1 MIYTTTKIIEMYEM
15 ESWFI
20 KRGWAVKA
28 VPLYTYLDNLTLAQW
43 SLTPRQE
50 LIFRLMFSQAID
62 DEVQH
67 NIKKA
72 EGDLIAIQLINSHG
86 G

>member
-1 MIYTTTKIIEMYEM
+1 MIYTKTRIIEMYEM
-15 ESWFI
+15 ESWVTN
-20 KRGWAVKA
+20 RGWDVKA
-28 VPLYTYLDNLTLAQW
+28 VPLHTYLNGLTLAQW

-62 DEVQH
+62 DVVQL